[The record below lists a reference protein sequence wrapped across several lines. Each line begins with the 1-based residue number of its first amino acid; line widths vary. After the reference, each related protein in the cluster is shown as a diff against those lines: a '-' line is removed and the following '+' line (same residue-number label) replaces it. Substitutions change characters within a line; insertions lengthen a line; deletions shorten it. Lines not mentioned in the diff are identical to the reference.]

1 MNYLSN
7 NLEFKIKFAITE
19 YFVKLIE
26 NGKITSQSLE
36 EEEEEDD
43 DDTSG
48 FEPIYKLLHQVFN
61 INSKFAKF
69 SLSNKYIEKSDI
81 IEIIQ
86 YCNEYNEQSYGRQLD
101 WMIYN
106 DFTYLVTLFGYYYG
120 LDNRNYI
127 IELINKLLSN
137 YDNTVVLK

>member
-36 EEEEEDD
+36 EEEEED

-137 YDNTVVLK
+137 YNNTVVLK